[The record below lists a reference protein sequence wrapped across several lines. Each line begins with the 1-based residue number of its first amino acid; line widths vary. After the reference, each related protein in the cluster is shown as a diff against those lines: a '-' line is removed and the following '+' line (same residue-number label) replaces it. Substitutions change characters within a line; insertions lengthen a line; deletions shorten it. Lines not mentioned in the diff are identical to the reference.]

1 MSKIKYRY
9 NPKTLSYEE
18 VRFGFWKRLLQILL
32 IASPSVLL
40 GLVLSVLFSDQ
51 LNVPKEKSMQREMA
65 FYKEQFERLQS
76 DLELSESVLKEFET
90 KDRDLYRVALYAEK
104 LPDEVRAMVAGG
116 EKANSYLE
124 GFSYSELIKDVDR
137 RTDNLKRKLYGQSLS
152 YQQLLKL
159 AKDKEKLLECIPAIQ
174 PVRNGDLKR
183 LASGYGWRIDPI
195 YKTRKMHTGMDFTAD
210 KGTEVYATG
219 NGVVESL
226 ESSFWGYG
234 KCIVINHGYGYKTRY
249 AHLHAFKVK
258 EGQKIRRGELI
269 GLIGNTGKSTG
280 PHLHYEVEKNG
291 EKVNPVN
298 YYHSDLTPAQYEKLL
313 EMSQQNFKA
322 LD

>member
-1 MSKIKYRY
+1 MKYKY

-18 VRFGFWKRLLQILL
+18 VRFGFWRRLLQIVL

-40 GLVLSVLFSDQ
+40 GLLLSLLFSDQ
-51 LNVPKEKSMQREMA
+51 LNVPKEKSMQRELS
-65 FYKEQFERLQS
+65 FYKAQLERLQQ
-76 DLELSESVLKEFET
+76 DVELSERVLLDFEQ

-104 LPDEVRAMVAGG
+104 LPDEVRIMGAGG
-116 EKANSYLE
+116 GKMNDDLD
-124 GFSYSELIKDVDR
+124 GFSYSELIKNIDQR
-137 RTDNLKRKLYGQSLS
+137 ADNLKRRLYGQSLS

-159 AKDKEKLLECIPAIQ
+159 AKDKEKMLECIPAIQ
-174 PVRNGDLKR
+174 PVRNSDLKR
-183 LASGYGWRIDPI
+183 LASGFGWRIDPI

-219 NGVVESL
+219 NGVIETV

-234 KCIVINHGYGYKTRY
+234 RCIVINHGFGYKTRY
-249 AHLHAFKVK
+249 AHLNAFKVK

-269 GLIGNTGKSTG
+269 GFVGNTGKSTG

-298 YYHSDLTPAQYEKLL
+298 YYHSDLSPEQYEKLL